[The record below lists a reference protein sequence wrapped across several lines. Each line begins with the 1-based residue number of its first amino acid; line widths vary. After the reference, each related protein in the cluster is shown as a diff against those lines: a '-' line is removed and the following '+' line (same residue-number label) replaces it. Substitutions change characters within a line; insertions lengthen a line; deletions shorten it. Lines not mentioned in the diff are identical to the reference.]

1 MIRLFLEVCRTYH
14 KIKNLDEHSVCFL
27 MEDLCSSMISEC
39 PSCHAPFSSFR
50 RNGSYKRHLVCYH
63 DGHVCDQLIRV
74 RSVLCSSC
82 NSSHALL
89 ISVIIP
95 YSSYSLGFLISLLYA
110 RLTRKFPS
118 VLSLCA
124 HFDISESTYYR
135 IKKRFVLD
143 SKEFMAALHAFAQDA
158 GTAKLSFPSAPPP
171 CTVLSPPFS
180 APQGIPSSSP
190 ASGSAR
196 RYTSAPSLPDT
207 VRYPDSTLGQ
217 CQVLSCIQEVILI

>member
-1 MIRLFLEVCRTYH
+1 MIRLFLDVCRTYH
-14 KIKNLDEHSVCFL
+14 KIKNLDEHFVCSIL
-27 MEDLCSSMISEC
+27 EDLCFSMTSGC
-39 PSCHAPFSSFR
+39 PSCHAPSSALC

-63 DGHVCDQLIRV
+63 DGHVCDRLMTV

-82 NSSHALL
+82 SSSHALL

-135 IKKRFVLD
+135 IQKRFVLD
-143 SKEFMAALHAFAQDA
+143 SKQLMAALHDFVQDA
-158 GTAKLSFPSAPPP
+158 GTTTAL
-171 CTVLSPPFS
+171 FS
-180 APQGIPSSSP
+180 ISPSSLHGPLSVFF
-190 ASGSAR
+190 R
-196 RYTSAPSLPDT
+196 
-207 VRYPDSTLGQ
+207 STGHSFLQPCIRLRPKIHIRSIPPGY
-217 CQVLSCIQEVILI
+217 CQIP